1 MSAFLHLQENISP
14 FPISFFF
21 FLIVNIVIVFP
32 SLVPHN
38 VLNFRKN
45 KTSYYIFYKYNVLN
59 FRKKKLLIIYFTSII
74 SLFFIFCNIL
84 NLFNNV

>member
-1 MSAFLHLQENISP
+1 MDSLSP

-21 FLIVNIVIVFP
+21 FLIVNIVVVFP
-32 SLVPHN
+32 SFVPNN

-59 FRKKKLLIIYFTSII
+59 FRKNKTPYYIFYKYN
-74 SLFFIFCNIL
+74 FFIFYIL
-84 NLFNNV
+84 